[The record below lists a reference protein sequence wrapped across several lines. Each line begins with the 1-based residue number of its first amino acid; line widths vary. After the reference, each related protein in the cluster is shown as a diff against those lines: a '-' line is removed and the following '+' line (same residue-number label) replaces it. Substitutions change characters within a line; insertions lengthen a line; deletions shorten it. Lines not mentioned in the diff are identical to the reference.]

1 MTKEEAETR
10 VAEAI
15 AQDFPDIRYAGTDHG
30 EIQVEFW
37 TGELVTLEV
46 KEVNYRWR

>member
-15 AQDFPDIRYAGTDHG
+15 AMDFPDIRGVDNPPG
-30 EIQVEFW
+30 EIVVEFW
-37 TGELVTLEV
+37 TGERVTLEV
-46 KEVNYRWR
+46 KEVHYKWR